1 VFEYVELSK
10 PLIQAEDQAMVLE
23 TKETLAWVLDQ
34 SYILLHP
41 IMPFITENLW
51 DETGVRKKM
60 LAHAEWPKYTSID
73 YLNEEANKEMNWVI
87 SLIEQIRSVR
97 SEMRVNAGAKIPM
110 VQLSLDSIAQ
120 KALEN
125 NKLLIMR
132 LARVESITLASEPPN
147 GAVTLPV
154 EGGQFCLPLAD
165 IIDVEAEK
173 ARLNK
178 AIEKLEKEF
187 HSINQKL
194 SNDKFISNAPASVIL
209 ENKTRV
215 EVGGEEL
222 LTLQAA
228 LKRVMAII

>member
-1 VFEYVELSK
+1 
-10 PLIQAEDQAMVLE
+10 M
-23 TKETLAWVLDQ
+23 
-34 SYILLHP
+34 
-41 IMPFITENLW
+41 
-51 DETGVRKKM
+51 
-60 LAHAEWPKYTSID
+60 
-73 YLNEEANKEMNWVI
+73 
-87 SLIEQIRSVR
+87 
-97 SEMRVNAGAKIPM
+97 
-110 VQLSLDSIAQ
+110 
-120 KALEN
+120 
-125 NKLLIMR
+125 
-132 LARVESITLASEPPN
+132 
-147 GAVTLPV
+147 PV

-178 AIEKLEKEF
+178 AIEKLEKELN
-187 HSINQKL
+187 SINQKL